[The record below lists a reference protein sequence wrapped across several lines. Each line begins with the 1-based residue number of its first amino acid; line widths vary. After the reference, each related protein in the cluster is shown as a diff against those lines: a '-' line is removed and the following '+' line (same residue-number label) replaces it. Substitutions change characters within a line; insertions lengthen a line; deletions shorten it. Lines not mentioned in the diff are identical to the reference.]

1 MKAAVLHKHETALS
15 NPDFAPW
22 EEVLAP
28 EFKKDLHV
36 IEMAVEIG
44 QRLTPETK
52 RKILDEN
59 AARLYQIEIAEKKLE
74 PG

>member
-1 MKAAVLHKHETALS
+1 MKAAVLHKHETALT

-22 EEVLAP
+22 EETLAP
-28 EFKKDLHV
+28 EFKKDLYV
-36 IEMAVEIG
+36 IEIG

-59 AARLYQIEIAEKKLE
+59 AARLYQIDIAVKKLE
-74 PG
+74 LG